1 MKDKNKIIK
10 KFIGKAKKEILEAEI
25 TIDDAHEKVVDVAGK
40 LKGDKKKKIF
50 TKAARNLE
58 KAVYSAGESCE
69 ATEEAEEEIRR
80 IK

>member
-10 KFIGKAKKEILEAEI
+10 KFVGKAKKEILEAEI
-25 TIDDAHEKVVDVAGK
+25 AIDDAHGKVIDVAGK
-40 LKGDKKKKIF
+40 LKEDKRKKIF

-69 ATEEAEEEIRR
+69 ATEEAEEEI
-80 IK
+80 KSL